1 MRISQMFLV
10 LDNIVLVFLPC
21 FIIVVVVVVVIG
33 ASSDGS
39 KRCCGGYQDCDEYY
53 R

>member
-21 FIIVVVVVVVIG
+21 FIIVVVVIG
-33 ASSDGS
+33 ASNDRS
-39 KRCCGGYQDCDEYY
+39 KCCCGGYQDGDEYY

>member
-1 MRISQMFLV
+1 MRISHIFLV

-21 FIIVVVVVVVIG
+21 FIIVVVVIG
-33 ASSDGS
+33 ASNDRS
-39 KRCCGGYQDCDEYY
+39 KCCCGGYQDGDEYY